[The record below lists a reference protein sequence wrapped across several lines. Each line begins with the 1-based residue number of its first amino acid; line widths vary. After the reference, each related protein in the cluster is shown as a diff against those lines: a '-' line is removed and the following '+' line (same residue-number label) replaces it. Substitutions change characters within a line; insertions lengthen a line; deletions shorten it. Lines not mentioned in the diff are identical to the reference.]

1 MPADILHAAPPALM
15 IACFLGAALYASVGH
30 GGASAYLAIMGL
42 WGMAPAEMKPIAL
55 LLNIAVSLVA
65 LCSFA
70 RAGHFNGRLFWP
82 LAAASV
88 PAAFVGGWMHTTDPV
103 FKLILAAALVFGAWR
118 LCFARAV
125 DGRELRTPHP
135 ATLSGL
141 GLSIGFLSGLI
152 GIGGGIFLTPIL
164 ILAGWAG
171 SKPAASISAA
181 FIFANSLSGLGGYL
195 SKGGSMPGL
204 AWMLLPATLAGGWLG
219 SFWGSSVAPNPILRR
234 VLAAVL
240 AVAAVKFVIP

>member
-1 MPADILHAAPPALM
+1 MPADILHTAPPTLM

-42 WGMAPAEMKPIAL
+42 WGMAPAEMKPVAL

-70 RAGHFNGRLFWP
+70 RAGHFHGRLFWP

-88 PAAFVGGWMHTTDPV
+88 PAAFAGGWMHTSDPV
-103 FKLILAAALVFGAWR
+103 FKLILAAALAFGAWR
-118 LCFARAV
+118 LCFGKALG
-125 DGRELRTPHP
+125 DQPLRKPHP
-135 ATLSGL
+135 AALHGL
-141 GLSIGFLSGLI
+141 GLVIGFLSGLI

-171 SKPAASISAA
+171 AKPAAAVSAA
-181 FIFANSLSGLGGYL
+181 FIFANSLSGLGGFL
-195 SKGGSMPGL
+195 SKGGVMPGL
-204 AWMLLPATLAGGWLG
+204 AWMLLPAAIAGGLLG
-219 SFWGSSVAPNPILRR
+219 SSWGSSLAPNPVLRR

-240 AVAAVKFVIP
+240 AVAAAKFVIP